1 MGHKNRN
8 DPKIA
13 TSAQIIAVL
22 KAMFDRLDKTDNYR
36 WLKDQALSQADK
48 LQDHFDKAEKHK
60 TSESLKRY
68 SQDISLYETLA
79 DQAMESG
86 DAEKAAFY
94 AFKLGANAASLE
106 IWDSIA
112 TAEWLTVSETAEIL
126 AVRVNTV
133 SDYVE
138 NGVLRSNGRTEKDQ
152 RLIDPASVCRHFL
165 RDLRKAA
172 KP

>member
-1 MGHKNRN
+1 MPHKNRN

-13 TSAQIIAVL
+13 TSTQIIAVL
-22 KAMFDRLDKTDNYR
+22 KAMFDRLDETDNYR
-36 WLKDQALSQADK
+36 WLKDRALSHADK
-48 LQDHFDKAEKHK
+48 IQDDFDKAEKYK
-60 TSESLKRY
+60 SSDSLKRY
-68 SQDISLYETLA
+68 SQHISLYERLA
-79 DQAMESG
+79 DQAMENG

-94 AFKLGANAASLE
+94 AFKLGATAASLE

-112 TAEWLTVSETAEIL
+112 TAEWLTVNEAAEIL

-138 NGVLRSNGRTEKDQ
+138 KGVLRSNGRTEKDQ

-165 RDLRKAA
+165 RDLRNGTKT
-172 KP
+172 